1 MDPVSLGI
9 AAVGLGLQAFGSF
22 GAAGKAKEAA
32 QINQQ
37 IAADERR
44 INDQKR
50 TRMELEGRRMT
61 MQIFRNAQRLRAQAT
76 AAAVNQGASKGS
88 GLQGG
93 LGQIQDQAALGFQEI
108 SQNLD
113 IGRNIFSLNDDISN
127 QKAKLST
134 VQSEAATDQSLA
146 SLGGTLIKTGPTI
159 GGLVKDYTA
168 GFGSSS
174 GSSSNFNPFNVT
186 GSLY

>member
-9 AAVGLGLQAFGSF
+9 MAVGLGLQAYGGFS
-22 GAAGKAKEAA
+22 AAGRAKEAS
-32 QINQQ
+32 QISQN
-37 IAADERR
+37 IAADEQK

-50 TRMELEGRRMT
+50 TQMELEARRMQ
-61 MQIFRNAQRLRAQAT
+61 MQTFRNAQRLRAQAT

-93 LGQIQDQAALGFQEI
+93 LAQIQDYAAEGLTNIG
-108 SQNLD
+108 QNLE
-113 IGRNIFSLNDDISN
+113 IGRNIFSLNDDISA
-127 QKAKLST
+127 QKQRLASI
-134 VQSEAATDQSLA
+134 QGEGATEQALA
-146 SLGGTLIKTGPTI
+146 SLGGSLVKYGPTI
-159 GGLVKDYTA
+159 GGLAKDYTA

-174 GSSSNFNPFNVT
+174 RSSFNPYNVT